1 MRRMD
6 LDTVHSYSPGG
17 FACVLC
23 SEIMWTFEAGGRAG
37 EARPFLCTRGEK
49 EEAAAAAGAS
59 LRFGRC

>member
-37 EARPFLCTRGEK
+37 EARPFLCAGVRMEISSFATRTPRGE
-49 EEAAAAAGAS
+49 
-59 LRFGRC
+59 